1 MVKILAVLPRSIA
14 EKAGVRGGDMLVSI
28 NQNEIRDVLDYRF
41 YLTDTN
47 VSVTLLRG
55 EVSYTVHINKGEY
68 DDIGLSFETPLMDK
82 KHSCTNRCVFCFID
96 QLPPGMRE
104 SLYFKDDDD
113 RLSFLHGNYV
123 TLTNL
128 KDADI
133 DRIIKMHISPVNVSV
148 HTTNPELRVKMMKNR
163 HAGEVL
169 SYLGRMADAGIA
181 LCTQIVLCKGLNDGV
196 ELDRTMR
203 DLIQYHPSLR
213 SCAIVPVG
221 LTKYREK
228 LYPLEA
234 FSPEECAAVIE
245 QVNTFGEECLQ
256 KFGTRIFY
264 CSDEFYVRAGLP
276 LPEEDYYED
285 YSQIE
290 NGVGMLTSM
299 RSEFD
304 LELDYLDELLSG
316 FCAPRTV
323 SVATGMAAHEHIS
336 SLAKELMARVEGLTV
351 NVYPI
356 VNNFFG
362 ESVTVAGLL
371 TGGDVIEQLMGK
383 DLGDELLFPA
393 VMLRADGDVFL
404 DDMTPD
410 ELSARL
416 GVPVRPSENDGAK
429 LIAALLGIG
438 E

>member
-14 EKAGVRGGDMLVSI
+14 EKAGIRGGDVLVSI

-47 VSVTLLRG
+47 VSVTLFRG
-55 EVSYTVHINKGEY
+55 DESYTVHINKGEY

-128 KDADI
+128 KDEDI

-148 HTTNPELRVKMMKNR
+148 HTTNPELRVKMMKNK

-181 LCTQIVLCKGLNDGV
+181 LCTQIVLCKGLNDGA
-196 ELDRTMR
+196 ELDRTLH
-203 DLIQYHPSLR
+203 DLIQYYPSLR

-234 FSPEECAAVIE
+234 FTPEECAAVIE
-245 QVNTFGEECLQ
+245 QVNTYGNWCL
-256 KFGTRIFY
+256 KKYGTRIFY

-276 LPEEDYYED
+276 LPTEEFYED

-299 RSEFD
+299 KAEFD
-304 LELDYLDELLSG
+304 MELDYLDELLAD
-316 FCAPRTV
+316 FRAPRTV
-323 SVATGMAAHEHIS
+323 SVVTGMAAYEHIS
-336 SLAKELMARVEGLTV
+336 SLAKELAEKVKGLTI

-371 TGGDVIEQLMGK
+371 TGLDVVEQLKGK
-383 DLGDELLFPA
+383 DLGDELLFPS
-393 VMLRADGDVFL
+393 VMLRADGDIFL
-404 DDMTPD
+404 DDMPPQV
-410 ELSARL
+410 LSARL
-416 GVPVRPSENDGAK
+416 GVPVRASENDGAK
-429 LIAALLGIG
+429 LICALLGIG